1 MKAAEHSVELRGSLP
16 AAGVK
21 HRNSTLF
28 VEFDIVLDVVFNV
41 WDSWRLE
48 LGSEL
53 TYKTDNSTYRISK

>member
-28 VEFDIVLDVVFNV
+28 VEFEIVMDVVFNV
-41 WDSWRLE
+41 WDSVRLE

-53 TYKTDNSTYRISK
+53 TYNTDNSTYRTYK

>member
-16 AAGVK
+16 AADVK

-28 VEFDIVLDVVFNV
+28 VEFEIVMDVVFNV
-41 WDSWRLE
+41 WDSGRSE

-53 TYKTDNSTYRISK
+53 TYKTDNSTYRIYK